1 MKIIEPFKDIIFEIC
16 LNENLNEY
24 LKYSRKLKKQKGRK
38 ISNVGG
44 FQSDQLDL
52 KEKIIQSLIKNIE
65 THANIICN
73 DFLKI
78 NKKIKL
84 SNMWFNINYYKD
96 YNISHV
102 HSFSIMSGV
111 FYIKT
116 LKNSG
121 NLIFKRN
128 HALEYCVKDTP
139 VEYNSFNSTT
149 FTIPSKENTLY
160 LFPSW
165 YEHYVEPNLS
175 KEERVSVSFNLT

>member
-1 MKIIEPFKDIIFEIC
+1 MKTIELFKDIILEIY

-24 LKYSRKLKKQKGRK
+24 FKYSKKFEQQKGRK
-38 ISNVGG
+38 KSNKGG
-44 FQSDQLDL
+44 FQSEDLDL
-52 KEKIIQSLIKNIE
+52 KEEIIQSLIKNIE
-65 THANIICN
+65 NYANIFCK
-73 DFLKI
+73 DVFKL
-78 NKKIKL
+78 NKKL
-84 SNMWFNINYYKD
+84 TLTNMWLNINYYKD

-102 HSFSIMSGV
+102 HNFSILSGV

-116 LKNSG
+116 LENSG

-128 HALEYCVKDTP
+128 HALEYFIKDNL
-139 VEYNSFNSTT
+139 VEYTPYNSST

-175 KEERVSVSFNLT
+175 KEERVSISFNLL